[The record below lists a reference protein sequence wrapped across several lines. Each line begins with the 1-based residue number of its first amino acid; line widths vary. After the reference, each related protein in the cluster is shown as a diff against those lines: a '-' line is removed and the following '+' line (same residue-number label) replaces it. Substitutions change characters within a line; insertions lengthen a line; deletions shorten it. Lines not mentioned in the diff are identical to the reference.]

1 MQDQNQPTV
10 PQNEPTS
17 KKPNL
22 LYDWWEEMYPRDFL
36 MTFKNYFFNHKKFF
50 DEIFNE
56 KWDDKVKPMAFLLT
70 ALALTFVVSSLSPW
84 GFKDQPEWHEV
95 YLNLTETEQD
105 EFLQVLDLQ
114 HILDIEDPDAQNES
128 ANISLDSLIGGKP
141 PYYAKDLEKF
151 FEDNNNKTLAARAEY
166 TDLKYSS
173 DNELGDVT
181 LSFTLNL
188 ILIIF
193 ILYWLVT
200 HRFFKPNDRTSRETV
215 MVWMYAMGM
224 IYFFVYIPIIAF
236 SEAEGT
242 WGNIVMG
249 LILLMFLIITYKI
262 FAIFRYTHNTGFF
275 GLIKVYFF
283 TGFVIILF
291 GIPLLFMRKKKK
303 ALVKSS

>member
-1 MQDQNQPTV
+1 MTDQNQLTQPSSELPT
-10 PQNEPTS
+10 

-22 LYDWWEEMYPRDFL
+22 MHDWWEEMYPKDFL
-36 MTFKNYFFNHKKFF
+36 LTFKNYFFNHKKFF

-56 KWDDKVKPMAFLLT
+56 QWDDKVKPMSFLLT

-84 GFKDQPEWHEV
+84 GFKDQPQWHEV
-95 YLNLTETEQD
+95 YNNLTETEQE
-105 EFLQVLDLQ
+105 EFLEVLNIQ
-114 HILDIEDPDAQNES
+114 HILDIEDPIAQDES
-128 ANISLDSLIGGKP
+128 ANNSLSEILDGRP
-141 PYYAKDLEKF
+141 PYYAKDLENYFK
-151 FEDNNNKTLAARAEY
+151 ENNNDLLASRAEY

-173 DNELGDVT
+173 DNEVGDVA

-193 ILYWLVT
+193 ILYWLIT

-242 WGNIVMG
+242 WGNVVLALIV
-249 LILLMFLIITYKI
+249 LMFLVITYKI
-262 FAIFRYTHNTGFF
+262 FAIFKYTHNTGFW
-275 GLIKVYFF
+275 GLVKVYFF
-283 TGFVIILF
+283 TGFVTILF

-303 ALVKSS
+303 T